1 MRGRSAIPTRVWP
14 YINGRRASKVHSHA
28 ERGNEVNSDMLP
40 GKRSVRVG
48 DVILKEVAFLLLEK
62 VRDPRVQGVTLTGV
76 RLSDDLKLARIYY
89 SVMGD
94 QTRVENAQS
103 GLNSATGFVK
113 REIGRRA
120 GLRYIPEIKFVYDP
134 SLKTGDHMER
144 VFEKMHKSE

>member
-1 MRGRSAIPTRVWP
+1 
-14 YINGRRASKVHSHA
+14 
-28 ERGNEVNSDMLP
+28 MLP

-76 RLSDDLKLARIYY
+76 RLSDDLKLARIFY

-94 QTRVENAQS
+94 QARVENAQS
-103 GLNSATGFVK
+103 GLNSATGYVK

-134 SLKTGDHMER
+134 SLKTGEHMER
-144 VFEKMHKSE
+144 VFEDMRQREEE

>member
-1 MRGRSAIPTRVWP
+1 
-14 YINGRRASKVHSHA
+14 
-28 ERGNEVNSDMLP
+28 MLP

-76 RLSDDLKLARIYY
+76 RLSDDLKLARIFY
-89 SVMGD
+89 SVLGD
-94 QTRVENAQS
+94 EAIVEKAQS
-103 GLNSATGFVK
+103 GLDSATGFVK

-134 SLKTGDHMER
+134 SLKTGEHMER
-144 VFEKMHKSE
+144 VFEKIHKAD

>member
-1 MRGRSAIPTRVWP
+1 
-14 YINGRRASKVHSHA
+14 
-28 ERGNEVNSDMLP
+28 MLP

-48 DVILKEVAFLLLEK
+48 DVILKEVAFLLLER

-94 QTRVENAQS
+94 EARVENAQA

-113 REIGRRA
+113 REIGRRS

-134 SLKTGDHMER
+134 SLETGEHMER